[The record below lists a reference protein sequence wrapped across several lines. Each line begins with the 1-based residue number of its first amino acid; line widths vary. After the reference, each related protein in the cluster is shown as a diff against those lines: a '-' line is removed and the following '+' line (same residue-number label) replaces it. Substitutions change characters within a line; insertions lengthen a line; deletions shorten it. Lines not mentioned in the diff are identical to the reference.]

1 MAVALAVLTW
11 VFALLRRRWDEP
23 ARAVS
28 PPPPAA
34 EIAAKPL
41 MSRVRRRR
49 PAAIVLSALTF
60 TAVETGI
67 ESGAGI
73 WGYIFLT
80 AGRGLSHE
88 VAGVAVAAYWAMM
101 FVGRAML
108 GPVAERVGPT
118 RVLGAAVG
126 GVALGAALMTMPG
139 PGALGVIGMMI
150 LGLAAAP
157 IFPLM
162 TLTTAKRLRTTSVA
176 RTTQMVS
183 LQVATSAIGAAAL
196 PAGMGLAIGVLDAR
210 ILAPLLL
217 ALSLAMWGVYALLSR
232 LTWRTGV

>member
-1 MAVALAVLTW
+1 VYENA
-11 VFALLRRRWDEP
+11 
-23 ARAVS
+23 
-28 PPPPAA
+28 
-34 EIAAKPL
+34 
-41 MSRVRRRR
+41 
-49 PAAIVLSALTF
+49 
-60 TAVETGI
+60 ETGVRI
-67 ESGAGI
+67 RPFQLYGMVRNPQSGVGI
-73 WGYIFLT
+73 WGYVFLT
-80 AGRGLSHE
+80 AGRGLPHD

>member
-1 MAVALAVLTW
+1 
-11 VFALLRRRWDEP
+11 
-23 ARAVS
+23 
-28 PPPPAA
+28 
-34 EIAAKPL
+34 
-41 MSRVRRRR
+41 
-49 PAAIVLSALTF
+49 
-60 TAVETGI
+60 
-67 ESGAGI
+67 
-73 WGYIFLT
+73 
-80 AGRGLSHE
+80 
-88 VAGVAVAAYWAMM
+88 MM

-126 GVALGAALMTMPG
+126 GVVFGAAFMTVPG
-139 PGALGVIGMMI
+139 PAALGVIGMMI

-183 LQVATSAIGAAAL
+183 LQVSTSAIGAAAL
-196 PAGMGLAIGVLDAR
+196 PGAMGLAIGALNAR

-232 LTWRTGV
+232 LTGGPASDLAAEGPAV